1 MSDKNNYCMVLTT
14 VNNQQVKQDIIQ
26 RLLEK
31 RLAAC
36 IQVMPIESHY
46 LWQEKIC
53 QDSEELLIIKTE
65 SCRYPEIESAI
76 SQLHDYDVPQIVKL
90 PFSDGFNP
98 YLSWISASV
107 K

>member
-1 MSDKNNYCMVLTT
+1 MSDTDNFSMVLTT
-14 VNNQQVKQDIIQ
+14 VNSQQVKQNIINH
-26 RLLEK
+26 LLEK

-46 LWQEKIC
+46 VWQEKIC
-53 QDSEELLIIKTE
+53 QDSEQLLIIKTE

-76 SQLHDYDVPQIVKL
+76 SELHDYDVPQIVQV
-90 PFSDGFNP
+90 PINNGFNP